1 MKSLLFLI
9 VIALTFGCTSKNNN
23 GHTENEIV
31 KKTEISQVKT
41 NGRELPENAPYI
53 GFVQRFSFSNE
64 NEVYVE
70 LYGNENQQNVAALE
84 KMVILTDSLIYKDD
98 ENSRHRFPASLAP
111 KYFDLR
117 DLSKLKIYS
126 DSNEFV
132 AHAEFLRVEY
142 LTQNISSIFIAVY
155 KTDNK
160 IKAAN
165 YYAISNTGVALEQ
178 PKYAIVKDSFLT
190 KNILTKLKVNRRLA
204 ELKND
209 DTHLRFSEQKT
220 ILSIINSDRSVYI
233 VLTTK
238 SEFKVLY
245 KSSSDENLFDL
256 KIIPLANAK
265 FPCLLFRNVE
275 PDTDIMWDNL
285 LYYNGTKYEIK
296 QRQRLVE

>member
-1 MKSLLFLI
+1 MRTLI
-9 VIALTFGCTSKNNN
+9 ILTITLITFGCSNKGKSKTSNNDSLQ
-23 GHTENEIV
+23 
-31 KKTEISQVKT
+31 KTPIETVKT
-41 NGRELPENAPYI
+41 KIDALNENVKYF
-53 GFVQRFSFSNE
+53 GFINKFYFSNE

-70 LYGNENQQNVAALE
+70 LYFNKDDINENEYKKIESLA
-84 KMVILTDSLIYKDD
+84 DSLIYQDD
-98 ENSRHRFPASLAP
+98 ENSRHRFPASLSQN
-111 KYFDLR
+111 YFDLR
-117 DLSKLKIYS
+117 GLSKLKIYS

-285 LYYNGTKYEIK
+285 LYYDGTKYINSN
-296 QRQRLVE
+296 RQRIE